1 MRVQWIPKL
10 EKYQIKINGN
20 PEKTVSEKEV
30 KILLWD
36 LLGYEPNLTWL
47 KDRPDISHLFGGK
60 K

>member
-20 PEKTVSEKEV
+20 PEKIVTEEEV
-30 KILLWD
+30 KILLRG

-47 KDRPDISHLFGGK
+47 KEHSEAKYLFRNK